1 MNFEK
6 TVLRTIVEK
15 LKLRRMRFKVD
26 PAISNLEDFDGNT
39 SYEGYVLNEN
49 DGVLN
54 ILVIDPNNQVRQTS
68 VFSKGLNVLSDNLN
82 EFKRNLVRIILK
94 KVPEQVLE
102 QIQNASTFDEA
113 EQLAKQNGADD
124 NDIKNAYRSFN
135 TESTL
140 NEQGLAQTA
149 RRAVQK
155 AKDISTSAVSSIP
168 GVQGSG
174 PIRRALRKTG
184 DIAKE
189 VAFGKDAKT
198 LGQKAAGAF
207 GILGRVGETLKKTK
221 TGGFQFKD
229 RSSIYHKDKP
239 RMGQKFNIEYNK
251 DGKNHSING
260 TVGGEK
266 TSGKN
271 TYISLRNV
279 RATPPIPDYAKISNI
294 LVDFD
299 LNSPGANFHVYD
311 DSNRLKDSF
320 SGSLSYDPK
329 TKLWIVGDTSEQVVQ
344 VKTGEGFAKEKQ
356 TGRAVVASQANIK
369 SLAKNKG
376 YKEFQEPYGK
386 QRILF
391 KINDED
397 VYFDSNFNQQT
408 PKLKP

>member
-1 MNFEK
+1 VNFEK
-6 TVLRTIVEK
+6 TVLRMLVEK

-94 KVPEQVLE
+94 KVPEQVLQ
-102 QIQNASTFDEA
+102 QIHNASTFDDV
-113 EQLAKQNGADD
+113 EQLAKQNGANDD
-124 NDIKNAYRSFN
+124 DIKNAYRSFN
-135 TESTL
+135 TESTI
-140 NEQGLAQTA
+140 NEQTPLTSSGLL
-149 RRAVQK
+149 RRTVGK
-155 AKDISTSAVSSIP
+155 AA
-168 GVQGSG
+168 
-174 PIRRALRKTG
+174 

-239 RMGQKFNIEYNK
+239 RMGQKFSIEYNK
-251 DGKNHSING
+251 DGKTHVING
-260 TVGGEK
+260 TVAGEK
-266 TSGKN
+266 TSGKS
-271 TYISLRNV
+271 TYINLKNV
-279 RATPPIPDYAKISNI
+279 NAVPPISEYEKISSI

-311 DSNRLKDSF
+311 DSKRMKDSF
-320 SGSLSYDPK
+320 SGALDYDPK
-329 TKLWIVGDTSEQVVQ
+329 TKSWVVKDTSEQVIQ

-356 TGRAVVASQANIK
+356 SGKAVVASQANIK

-376 YKEFQEPYGK
+376 YDVFPEPHGK
-386 QRILF
+386 QRLLY
-391 KINDED
+391 KVRGED